1 MSEARKFTDE
11 QLGLIKRNACKPGN
25 RDATPDEFNLF
36 MDRVYSTGLNP
47 LTNQIYAV
55 FRWSNK
61 ERIDKM
67 SIQTGIDGFRLI
79 AERTGRY
86 IGQSGPYWC
95 GEDGECR
102 EIWPKGQKNPV
113 ASKVVVKKLLGG
125 VVGETSAV
133 AHWGEYAVTGSAGKF
148 WESKPALLLSKC
160 AEALALRKAFPAEM
174 SGLYIAEEMGDES
187 VAPVDLSDRQQDLD
201 RATDKQL
208 PKLKGLIT
216 REKPPT
222 KTLKAKLHDIGAGDL
237 DPEKSGW
244 AKQLTVRQAWE
255 RIKSLSVPFQQPG
268 TTDIPADAGDATDAF
283 PFPTPE
289 EAKAVLAASTEG

>member
-11 QLGLIKRNACKPGN
+11 QLGLIKRNACKPAN

-95 GEDGECR
+95 GEDGEWR

-125 VVGETSAV
+125 VVG
-133 AHWGEYAVTGSAGKF
+133 GELGGGARGGYGGN
-148 WESKPALLLSKC
+148 
-160 AEALALRKAFPAEM
+160 
-174 SGLYIAEEMGDES
+174 GN
-187 VAPVDLSDRQQDLD
+187 
-201 RATDKQL
+201 
-208 PKLKGLIT
+208 T
-216 REKPPT
+216 RE
-222 KTLKAKLHDIGAGDL
+222 
-237 DPEKSGW
+237 
-244 AKQLTVRQAWE
+244 
-255 RIKSLSVPFQQPG
+255 
-268 TTDIPADAGDATDAF
+268 
-283 PFPTPE
+283 
-289 EAKAVLAASTEG
+289 VL